1 MEAIT
6 ITYPQIWLGLWV
18 IFALYL
24 LLKNSFK
31 IWDDLGGFPLHE
43 LTVLIPFRNE
53 AENLEALLKSILEQ
67 NKQPAKYIFINDHST
82 DNGLEIIDLKLK
94 SSGINYE
101 ILNLPEELI
110 GKKHALMAA
119 AKMVQ
124 TEYLHT
130 LDADVRFKPN
140 FFANLPKPND
150 AQMMILPVRMLG
162 NNVLTKLMELEYGS
176 FQILQAA
183 VPRNKPLMASGANLI
198 VHHHTYLSTNNL
210 SKHAHRSSGD
220 DQYALAQFIAA
231 DKKIN
236 TYFDSD
242 LAVFTK
248 TPENVKKLLT
258 QRTRW
263 MGNNTQGNDYRA
275 LLVSVFIFIVNMSFF
290 WILIHGL
297 LFGFS
302 GMALQITLS
311 KILADFLMYF
321 AWFKRNSTWHL
332 TFYLPILSMVYPLY
346 LIALLSRYL
355 SSGKQ
360 FWKMREV

>member
-1 MEAIT
+1 METIT

-18 IFALYL
+18 MFALYL
-24 LLKNSFK
+24 LLKNSLK
-31 IWDDLGGFPLHE
+31 IRDDLGGFPLHE

-53 AENLEALLKSILEQ
+53 AENLEALLKSILAQ
-67 NKQPAKYIFINDHST
+67 KKQPAKYIFINDHST

-110 GKKHALMAA
+110 GKKHALMAS
-119 AKMVQ
+119 AKMAQ
-124 TEYLHT
+124 TEYLQT
-130 LDADVRFKPN
+130 LDADVRLKPN
-140 FFANLPKPND
+140 FFANLPQPKD
-150 AQMMILPVRMLG
+150 FQMMVLPVRMVG
-162 NNVLTKLMELEYGS
+162 NNALTKLMELEYGS

-198 VHHHTYLSTNNL
+198 VHRHTYLSTNDL

-242 LAVFTK
+242 LAIYTL
-248 TPENVKKLLT
+248 TPESTKALLI
-258 QRTRW
+258 QRARW
-263 MGNNTQGNDYRA
+263 MSNNTQGNDYRA
-275 LLVSVFIFIVNMSFF
+275 LLLSLFIFVVNMSFF
-290 WILIHGL
+290 WILIQGL
-297 LFGFS
+297 FFGFT
-302 GMALQITLS
+302 GIAIQIIFT

-321 AWFKRNSTWHL
+321 PWFKRNNTWNL
-332 TFYLPILSMVYPLY
+332 AFYLPILSLVYPLY
-346 LIALLSRYL
+346 LMALLSRYL
-355 SSGKQ
+355 RRGKQ